1 MEYADELRKKSII
14 LAERLK
20 ALREEKG
27 LSLEKLSE
35 LIEDRYGIRISTT
48 SLINYEVASPD
59 RIKLYKN
66 LGMRTE
72 YLYVFSDLYGVST
85 DYLLG
90 LTNIRSAD
98 SSVQS
103 IVNSTG
109 LSEDSAIALHAI
121 AKANGGSKS
130 DPTEF
135 KRVFMVPQNYPDVEY
150 AATAAIASRF
160 VNDMVE
166 AISKDKRLLLYYG
179 SLISTIL
186 ARDNREDMQAISM
199 ADTGA
204 LLVGKDKIVVK
215 IEDYISLNIY
225 EVTKIISDYYKRL
238 AKNGIELVDSDR
250 R

>member
-48 SLINYEVASPD
+48 SLINYEVATPE

-90 LTNIRSAD
+90 LTDIRSAD

-109 LSEDSAIALHAI
+109 LSEDSVITLLNPSNIPNDRMIVFFRDFVNSAIRFGNNYSLI
-121 AKANGGSKS
+121 CDYSELSSKS
-130 DPTEF
+130 DLDPLVESIDTTIRQLENLPSTAGAIQALKEF
-135 KRVFMVPQNYPDVEY
+135 NEIILWNRNRNLTPRFY
-150 AATAAIASRF
+150 AKT
-160 VNDMVE
+160 
-166 AISKDKRLLLYYG
+166 
-179 SLISTIL
+179 
-186 ARDNREDMQAISM
+186 
-199 ADTGA
+199 
-204 LLVGKDKIVVK
+204 
-215 IEDYISLNIY
+215 
-225 EVTKIISDYYKRL
+225 ISDKFESYLLTNSLYDD
-238 AKNGIELVDSDR
+238 N
-250 R
+250 

>member
-1 MEYADELRKKSII
+1 MEYTDELRKKSII

-48 SLINYEVASPD
+48 SLINYEVASPE

-90 LTNIRSAD
+90 LSDIRSAD

-109 LSEDSAIALHAI
+109 LSEDSAIALYAI
-121 AKANGGSKS
+121 AKANGGPES

-179 SLISTIL
+179 SLISAIL
-186 ARDNREDMQAISM
+186 ARDNREDMQSISM

-204 LLVGKDKIVVK
+204 LLVGKDKIVVQ
-215 IEDYISLNIY
+215 IEDYINLNIF
-225 EVTKIISDYYKRL
+225 EVTKIISNYYKRL